1 MVAGNSA
8 AGNLVADMVQGDYLA
23 VDNSHVAG
31 HSRSL
36 AEEAGPEAP
45 RYNSW
50 QLVHSYLRMKLREG
64 ERAKRRKEKE
74 KRERGSKDTGFDTGD
89 DMSQTTER
97 KSRSMNLKINQP

>member
-1 MVAGNSA
+1 VVWPQLGVADRLAAGNSA
-8 AGNLVADMVQGDYLA
+8 AGMVQGDYMA

-31 HSRSL
+31 HNRSL

-74 KRERGSKDTGFDTGD
+74 TKRGKQGHR
-89 DMSQTTER
+89 
-97 KSRSMNLKINQP
+97 I